1 MPEPMPV
8 RIPLENVND
17 ETVKLVAW
25 LVEEGAEVHEGE
37 GLAEVETS
45 KATFELT
52 APVSGRVWRKVSA
65 GEDIAVGS
73 VVCCV
78 GADAGGAAAEAAVAP
93 PAPAGGAETE
103 PAAGPQTAP
112 AALPPGTRFSKP
124 ALDMLR
130 RHGVDPRVFAGRG
143 MVREQDVQKH
153 LDQLPAAGAEGAPP
167 HFALR
172 GISLAGVTLPAALGD
187 ADRGNVDPQW
197 LEYLRTNLSTFGQL
211 SSAEK
216 CAAYRRHGAE
226 IGDGVSLGPGTV
238 IVAPQ
243 IRLGDGASIGENG
256 LVLCRERF
264 VAGALT
270 SFRANLSVRGGTV
283 VLGDNV
289 FGGTNVQ
296 IGGGGHADPWSLLCV
311 GDLAYIGDDV
321 FINICRPVLIGQKV
335 FLTHRSMLVTHNVGH
350 SVLEGYENRFA
361 PIVLEDGSQVGLQCT
376 VYAGSR
382 IGRFAIV
389 GSNSYVISSIPAG
402 KLAIGVPARVVR
414 EAARPPDR
422 RRQVQIA
429 HTMVREFQELLA
441 LKGCQVAALAPA
453 SLSGFTAARAGKRFG
468 LLFVERYP
476 APGAA
481 LCPADESVIWTLDAG
496 DAGPPP
502 GGTLMDLL
510 AKRVAGPGGVFVD
523 AAREFLR
530 KRGIRCEPGL
540 WRYHP
545 DLI

>member
-1 MPEPMPV
+1 MAEPTPV

-17 ETVKLVAW
+17 EAVKLVAW

-37 GLAEVETS
+37 SLAEVETS

-65 GEDIAVGS
+65 GEDVAVGS
-73 VVCCV
+73 VVCYV
-78 GADAGGAAAEAAVAP
+78 GADAGAAAAEAAVAP
-93 PAPAGGAETE
+93 PAPAESVE
-103 PAAGPQTAP
+103 PERFARAQTAP

-124 ALDMLR
+124 ALDLLQ
-130 RHGVDPRVFAGRG
+130 RHGIDPQVFAGRG

-153 LDQLPAAGAEGAPP
+153 LGQLSAAEAEGAPL

-187 ADRGNVDPQW
+187 ADRGKVDPQW
-197 LEYLRTNLSTFGQL
+197 LDYLRANLSVFGQL
-211 SSAEK
+211 PSAEK
-216 CAAYRRHGAE
+216 CAAYRQHGAE
-226 IGDGVSLGPGTV
+226 IGEGVSLGPGTV

-243 IRLGDGASIGENG
+243 IRLGDGVSIGENG

-283 VLGDNV
+283 VLGENV
-289 FGGTNVQ
+289 FGGSNVQ
-296 IGGGGHADPWSLLCV
+296 IGGGGHADPWALLCV
-311 GDLAYIGDDV
+311 GDLAYVGDDV
-321 FINICRPVLIGQKV
+321 FINICRPVLIGQNV
-335 FLTHRSMLVTHNVGH
+335 FLTQHAMLVTHNIGH
-350 SVLEGYENRFA
+350 SILEGYENRFA
-361 PIVLEDGSQVGLQCT
+361 PIVLEDGAQVGLQCT

-429 HTMVREFQELLA
+429 QTMVREFQELLA
-441 LKGCQVAALAPA
+441 LKGCQVAPLAAA
-453 SLSGFTAARAGKRFG
+453 SLCGFTATRAGKRFG

-481 LCPADESVIWTLDAG
+481 LGPADESVIWTLDAA

-502 GGTLMDLL
+502 GCTLMDLL
-510 AKRVAGPGGVFVD
+510 AKRVAGPGGAFVD

-530 KRGIRCEPGL
+530 KRGIRCEPGP